1 MKTSCHAL
9 QHLIQVTLKCIV
21 LLSSP
26 RLIAWKII
34 TLAVYVS
41 GFKWVMLVVTSTSWT
56 AIIAFLHSLYIVLV
70 STFPIISGV
79 SAILRFLFL
88 SQTLCSIA
96 ETWRSV
102 VQVLF
107 LLVQVPLL
115 PFLKNNNCSGFH
127 NIKLIQS
134 KRQFPNLKKL
144 LTKGEFGEVL
154 SHMFNC
160 SDKRYECCN
169 YFLINDHY
177 TFTNVQITF
186 KLKNRFT
193 CDSFNLIYVV
203 IYDTFTEEYIGET
216 WEGKTKLNDRV
227 RVFHQHIRQPQCQQ
241 LKVEGH
247 LRACGNG
254 EFRIFSLL
262 QMR

>member
-1 MKTSCHAL
+1 
-9 QHLIQVTLKCIV
+9 
-21 LLSSP
+21 
-26 RLIAWKII
+26 
-34 TLAVYVS
+34 
-41 GFKWVMLVVTSTSWT
+41 MLVTSTPRMV
-56 AIIAFLHSLYIVLV
+56 IIVFLLLLIVLV
-70 STFPIISGV
+70 STFPIIFGG

-115 PFLKNNNCSGFH
+115 PILKNNNCSGFH

-144 LTKGEFGEVL
+144 LTKAEFGEVL

-169 YFLINDHY
+169 YLLINDHY

-186 KLKNRFT
+186 KSKNRFT

-227 RVFHQHIRQPQCQQ
+227 RVYHQHIRQPQCQQ

-247 LRACGNG
+247 LRVCGSG